1 MNPIVEKLW
10 NQAAQE
16 NDSWAAQCA
25 FIEKLVELVVWETIN
40 VSDHIEGIN
49 NILTHFGIK
58 YEQPMV

>member
-10 NQAAQE
+10 SQAAQE
-16 NDSWAAQCA
+16 SDSWDAQKK
-25 FIEKLVELVVWETIN
+25 FIETLVELVVWETIN

-58 YEQPMV
+58 HEQPMV